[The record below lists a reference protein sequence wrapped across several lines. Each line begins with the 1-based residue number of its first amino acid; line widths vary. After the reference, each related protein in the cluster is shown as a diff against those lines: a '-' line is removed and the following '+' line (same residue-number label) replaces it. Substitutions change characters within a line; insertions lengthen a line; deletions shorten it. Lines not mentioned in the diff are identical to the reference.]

1 MEHSFRVTQYV
12 VTGHPVNPGVVGH
25 VTDLV
30 WLHFTINVAVYVAF
44 VAAAALYL
52 RRGRTEP
59 NVRAAEV
66 AA

>member
-30 WLHFTINVAVYVAF
+30 WLHFNVTVYVAF